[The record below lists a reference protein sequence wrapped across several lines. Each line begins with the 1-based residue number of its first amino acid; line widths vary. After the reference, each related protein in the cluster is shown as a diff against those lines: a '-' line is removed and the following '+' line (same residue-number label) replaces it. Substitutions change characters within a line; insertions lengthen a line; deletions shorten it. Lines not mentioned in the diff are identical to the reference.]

1 MFLFSGNK
9 LNTAFMN
16 YKKAFYYNDRV
27 FMCQQLLY
35 NNIDGEF
42 LQIICNIS
50 KMLCKK
56 NEII

>member
-27 FMCQQLLY
+27 FMWQQLLY